1 MNFILHAEHVF
12 LGGKSME
19 LEDKIDSISEAN
31 IVAELST
38 MLDKAHVSTSW
49 WGQRLVSIDG
59 YEGEVKIDK
68 LAKKYLEAVSYQRD
82 HDTSLQS
89 RLDYAN
95 LRDRV
100 KKLYIDSDTQLN
112 ETLIYWIIVPL
123 LEYRPWDKEYYIGP
137 QAIIRNDQNGK
148 FAEGEEFAFSPERF
162 KQYWNAEMRTRASF
176 EENYS
181 EGTVDVKWYASKEM
195 VESAL
200 AVQR

>member
-1 MNFILHAEHVF
+1 
-12 LGGKSME
+12 ME

-31 IVAELST
+31 IVAEFST
-38 MLDKAHVSTSW
+38 MLDMAHVSTSW

-95 LRDRV
+95 LRDTV
-100 KKLYIDSDTQLN
+100 KKLYMDSDTQLN

-137 QAIIRNDQNGK
+137 QVVIRNDWNGK
-148 FAEGEEFAFSPERF
+148 FSEGEEFAFSPRQF
-162 KQYWNAEMRTRASF
+162 KEYW
-176 EENYS
+176 S
-181 EGTVDVKWYASKEM
+181 ESMKVATSSRVNSDGTVDLKWYASKEM